1 MDTIDSVQH
10 DIRAWR
16 RRQPR
21 GALPAALRGRIL
33 ALGSQLDRPGAHRVL
48 GVHPS
53 TLYRWREQARSSKA
67 FVEIQPLPRASEPEP
82 RLRLEISRPDGTH
95 LRFVGLNLDDVAN
108 LLVRLQAAR

>member
-33 ALGSQLDRPGAHRVL
+33 ALGSQLDRPGAHRAL

-53 TLYRWREQARSSKA
+53 TLYRWREQARSSKE
-67 FVEIQPLPRASEPEP
+67 FVELRPEP
-82 RLRLEISRPDGTH
+82 HTAHEPKLRLEISRPDGTH
-95 LRFVGLNLDDVAN
+95 LRFVGLDLDDVAN